1 MTSEASNKLAEVTP
15 SELAAAI
22 TDAVRDAVGA
32 GDLDVLVPE
41 SVLVERPRNR
51 EHGDYA
57 SNVALRLARP
67 AGRAPRVVA
76 ELLARRL
83 GSVPGV
89 AKVEVAGPGFLNI
102 SLESAAQGRLVLV
115 ITNAGDGY
123 GRSAAFAGLR
133 VNLEFVSANPTGPLH
148 IGGARWAAVG
158 DALARVLRATGAD
171 VASEYYF
178 NDAGAQID
186 VFARSLLAAARGQP
200 PPPDGYQG
208 AYLGEIAA
216 RVMSRYPDAAARP
229 EADAVAVFRTEGV
242 TLMLDEIKES
252 LARFGVHFDVY
263 RSEKDL
269 REAGGL
275 TAALDRLRTLGHTY
289 QADGA
294 EWLRTTDFGDD
305 KDRVLV
311 RRDGS
316 WTYFA
321 ADCAYYLDRRAR
333 GFDRIVI
340 MLGADHHG
348 YTGRMKAM
356 AACFGD
362 DPQRTMEILIGQMV
376 NLLQN
381 SQPVRL
387 SKRAGNVVT
396 LDDLIEAVGADA
408 ARYALARASANS
420 PIDLDVD
427 LLTSQTAANP
437 VFYVQ
442 YAYARL
448 SALQRNAAE
457 MGISLGTP
465 DGFDTGLLTDER
477 EADLLGMLG
486 EFPRVVASAAELR
499 EVHRVARYLE
509 QLAGG
514 YHRWYDTCRILPY
527 HNEPVTGVNMARLW
541 LAEATQ
547 VVLRNGL
554 ALLGVSAP
562 ERM

>member
-1 MTSEASNKLAEVTP
+1 M
-15 SELAAAI
+15 
-22 TDAVRDAVGA
+22 
-32 GDLDVLVPE
+32 
-41 SVLVERPRNR
+41 
-51 EHGDYA
+51 
-57 SNVALRLARP
+57 
-67 AGRAPRVVA
+67 
-76 ELLARRL
+76 
-83 GSVPGV
+83 
-89 AKVEVAGPGFLNI
+89 AGPGFLSI

-123 GRSAAFAGLR
+123 GRSSAFAGLR
-133 VNLEFVSANPTGPLH
+133 LNLEFVSADPTGPLH

-178 NDAGAQID
+178 NDAGAQTD
-186 VFARSLLAAARGQP
+186 MFARSLLAAARGEA

-208 AYLGEIAA
+208 GYLAEIAA
-216 RVMSRYPDAAARP
+216 TVMSRRPDATVVP
-229 EADAVAVFRTEGV
+229 EADAVAVFRAEGV
-242 TLMLDEIKES
+242 ALMLDEIKGS
-252 LARFGVHFDVY
+252 LARLGVHFDVY

-269 REAGGL
+269 HQAATL
-275 TAALDRLRTLGHTY
+275 TAALDRLRALGHTY
-289 QADGA
+289 RADGA
-294 EWLRTTDFGDD
+294 EWLRTAGLGDD

-311 RRDGS
+311 KRDGS

-321 ADCAYYLDRRAR
+321 ADCAHYLDKRAR
-333 GFDRIVI
+333 GFDRVAI

-348 YTGRMKAM
+348 YTGRMKAT

-362 DPQRTMEILIGQMV
+362 DPDQAIEILIGQMV
-376 NLLQN
+376 NLLHDG
-381 SQPVRL
+381 QPARL

-396 LDDLIEAVGADA
+396 LDDLIEAVGTDA
-408 ARYALARASANS
+408 ARYTLARASTDS
-420 PIDLDVD
+420 PIDLDIGP
-427 LLTSQTAANP
+427 LTAQSAANP

-457 MGISLGTP
+457 LGVARGTS
-465 DGFDTGLLTDER
+465 DGFDSALLTHQR
-477 EADLLGMLG
+477 ESDLPGILG

-509 QLAGG
+509 QLAGA

-527 HNEPVTGVNMARLW
+527 HDEPVTGVNTARLW
-541 LAEATQ
+541 LAEATRI
-547 VVLRNGL
+547 VLRNGM

>member
-1 MTSEASNKLAEVTP
+1 MTP

-22 TDAVRDAVGA
+22 TDAVRDTVGA
-32 GDLDVLVPE
+32 GDLDVPVPE

-83 GSVPGV
+83 GNVPGV

-208 AYLGEIAA
+208 AYLGEIAV
-216 RVMSRYPDAAARP
+216 RVMSQYPDAAALP
-229 EADAVAVFRTEGV
+229 EPDAVAVFRTEGV
-242 TLMLDEIKES
+242 RLMLDEIKES
-252 LARFGVHFDVY
+252 LARFGVLFDVY

-269 REAGGL
+269 REVGGL
-275 TAALDRLRTLGHTY
+275 AAALDRLRTLGHTY

-311 RRDGS
+311 KRDGS

-333 GFDRIVI
+333 GFDRVVI
-340 MLGADHHG
+340 MLGEDHHG
-348 YTGRMKAM
+348 YIGRMKAM

-362 DPQRTMEILIGQMV
+362 NPERTMEILIGQMV

-381 SQPVRL
+381 GQPVPL
-387 SKRAGNVVT
+387 SKR
-396 LDDLIEAVGADA
+396 
-408 ARYALARASANS
+408 
-420 PIDLDVD
+420 P
-427 LLTSQTAANP
+427 
-437 VFYVQ
+437 
-442 YAYARL
+442 
-448 SALQRNAAE
+448 
-457 MGISLGTP
+457 GT
-465 DGFDTGLLTDER
+465 
-477 EADLLGMLG
+477 
-486 EFPRVVASAAELR
+486 
-499 EVHRVARYLE
+499 
-509 QLAGG
+509 
-514 YHRWYDTCRILPY
+514 WLP
-527 HNEPVTGVNMARLW
+527 
-541 LAEATQ
+541 
-547 VVLRNGL
+547 
-554 ALLGVSAP
+554 
-562 ERM
+562 

>member
-1 MTSEASNKLAEVTP
+1 MTTEASNKLTEVTP

-22 TDAVRDAVGA
+22 TDAVRDTVGA
-32 GDLDVLVPE
+32 GDLDVPVPE
-41 SVLVERPRNR
+41 SALVERPRNR

-83 GSVPGV
+83 GNVPGV

-102 SLESAAQGRLVLV
+102 SLESAAQGKLVLV

-171 VASEYYF
+171 MASEYYF

-216 RVMSRYPDAAARP
+216 RVISQYPDAAALP

-362 DPQRTMEILIGQMV
+362 DPQRTMEILTGQMV

-381 SQPVRL
+381 GQPVRL

-396 LDDLIEAVGADA
+396 LDDLVEAVGADA

-547 VVLRNGL
+547 VVLRNSL

>member
-229 EADAVAVFRTEGV
+229 EADGVAVFRTEGV

-362 DPQRTMEILIGQMV
+362 DPQRTMEFLIGQMV